1 MLPIRIKAC
10 SESDLRMLGDLAH
23 NIQRVLPVTQAD
35 IDAAA
40 ALGQGWVV
48 WKVVEVTDPLD
59 NLRGGTQ
66 LVIKENSITAG
77 QNVRR
82 VLIVSGPGGQVVVV
96 GPDKSPLLLP
106 DAIADSLQ
114 YLKAYGDCESRNLP
128 EGYQEL
134 EYIEGLDNTQYID
147 TGIVPTTNMKIY
159 AKFSLASGT
168 LTNWSPFGSRKTA
181 GGDDGLIF
189 FGGSAANTTA
199 SINWL
204 DTVAS
209 TNRWKPAIIS
219 ALGDVYEYY
228 LENSLAEVKVNGT
241 SLGTHQFTPDA
252 TCDQPIYVNGM
263 NNAGTPLGQTSMTLR
278 QYRFTIAG
286 VCDMIPARRLADG
299 VLGMYDTIR
308 KRFFTNAGTGSFIAG
323 APLTLPE
330 GYTRIEYIQGQSNA
344 QYIDSGIVPNYDMN
358 LYCKFQIIDG
368 ADVNYQAFGV
378 RDVSGGGNGVLGFVN
393 TNTDM
398 AYMDWFTPGS
408 RYSLSNPVEVNDVFE
423 YFVSNKTVNIV
434 RNGTLIGTNTFTGT
448 QTVTRP
454 LFINGMNNIGTP
466 MAENGINRIFRFT
479 IDGVCDMIPAIRKS
493 DNAVGMYDIIRN
505 QFFASATA
513 TSFTAGSV
521 VAPTPTAPQDIWC
534 NNGAIKAV
542 RPVEYLESTGTQYI
556 DTGYH
561 PNNKTKVD
569 IKVKLLGSASS
580 NYGEFLNTNDSDYSF
595 GLLQFPMYNEKEIR
609 YNYYIYKNYQQGQPN
624 SYISCVAASSLVD
637 KIVRIVAN
645 NQIFVYDEDGNVL
658 CSNSVAQTPS
668 WTLTDTSKIFKTG
681 KNNRI
686 YYIKFYE
693 DDVLVRDFIPALD
706 ANNIPCMFDKVESK
720 CYYNAGTGQFIAGYL
735 PADYEE
741 LEYIQG
747 YTGNSSVDPTI
758 KAAYIDTG
766 LVFDT
771 TVNMYY
777 KGGIGG
783 FNVNSVLA
791 FGARPNN
798 AYSGLS
804 TYISGS
810 DFVTDWGGTD
820 ATGRW
825 TLTESTVAGDIV
837 EITTNN
843 KTMTIAKNGTV
854 IGTNTFTGSAVNNLS
869 FYLNSRHDTGGV
881 PSQSSPS
888 IGRVYRFTVAGVCDM
903 IPVRK
908 LSNGHIG
915 MYDLVRRQFF
925 DNAGEGQFTAGKK
938 AILPDGYTQ
947 LDYIEGSGTQWIDT
961 GVKATGGARIEV
973 KGRVGQT
980 DSTQFFVGS
989 LDTRDGDPNT
999 SRNLIT
1005 YNLSTTTLRGQK
1017 CDIAG
1022 TVSMA
1027 LIDPTKDFVAVLD
1040 TIGSNMLF
1048 MVDGSIAYQSG
1059 STNVLGTQTN
1069 TIKVNYS
1076 DWDGS
1081 AYNGR
1086 YYYVKL
1092 WSNDNMLVR
1101 YLIPAKRNSDG
1112 VVGMYDIMNDVFLT
1126 NQGTGDFAYGAEIPT
1141 DTFTGYYVDGVIE
1154 TLGTRSADNKNL
1166 FNGVFEQGG
1175 IYMGNLVVAD
1185 TRIRTPDYISFPAGT
1200 YTISCA
1206 SAYEVWI
1213 EKNNAS
1219 SVNWYSSYT
1228 FTAAATD
1235 KFKIAVRSKTDPS
1248 TTVIRPN
1255 APVNVQVEA
1264 GSTATAYVPY
1274 LDGGKATCENLL
1286 GIGDTK
1292 DVQEIL
1298 TGEVTRKIGVFVLT
1312 GEEWW
1317 EKLNFTG
1324 KSVFRAKVVIPDD
1337 RYSNPENNIGLCSH
1351 FTVIPTSA
1359 SVTSLMNNLEL
1370 AWNTNSLM
1378 CIRYD
1383 SMANLT
1389 DFLAFLRSQYDAGTP
1404 VTIVYPLSADKTE
1417 TVAGQT
1423 LTVSAGNNTA
1433 EIVQASIDDLLIE
1446 SKYTK
1451 SV

>member
-1 MLPIRIKAC
+1 MADEFDPYAKGVEYQITQVDPTDPETK
-10 SESDLRMLGDLAH
+10 GKVYQVH
-23 NIQRVLPVTQAD
+23 KVTEEV
-35 IDAAA
+35 A
-40 ALGQGWVV
+40 ALLGGKTYRARIIKDPDEPTVAG
-48 WKVVEVTDPLD
+48 KVYQVTFIDDPD
-59 NLRGGTQ
+59 DPTVKGKVYNAICTGG
-66 LVIKENSITAG
+66 SAM
-77 QNVRR
+77 
-82 VLIVSGPGGQVVVV
+82 VVV
-96 GPDKSPLLLP
+96 GPAVSPLDLP
-106 DAIADSLQ
+106 DAIEDTLQ
-114 YLKAYGDCESRNLP
+114 YVKAFGDCESRNLP

-134 EYIEGLDNTQYID
+134 EYIEGLDNTQYIN
-147 TGIVPTTNMKIY
+147 TGIIPTTNMKIY
-159 AKFSLASGT
+159 AKFSLVSGS
-168 LTNWSPFGSRKTA
+168 LNNWSPFGSRKTA
-181 GGDDGLIF
+181 GGDDGLLF
-189 FGGSAANTTA
+189 FGGASGNTKVDL
-199 SINWL
+199 NWL

-209 TNRWKPAIIS
+209 TNRWRIDNVS
-219 ALGDVYEYY
+219 ALGDVYEYK
-228 LENSLAEVKVNGT
+228 LENSLAEVVKNGT

-252 TCDQPIYVNGM
+252 TCDQPIYINGM
-263 NNAGTPLGQTSMTLR
+263 NNAGTPLGQTSMVFR
-278 QYRFTIAG
+278 QYRFIIAG
-286 VCDMIPARRLADG
+286 IADMRPARRLSDG

-308 KRFFTNAGTGSFIAG
+308 KRFFINAGTGTFIAG
-323 APLTLPE
+323 RDIGGEPLPT
-330 GYTRIEYIQGQSNA
+330 GYTRLAYIESNGT
-344 QYIDSGIVPNYDMN
+344 QYIDTGLKVNQDTEIETVFQRTQLSNYFIYGITTSGN
-358 LYCKFQIIDG
+358 IDACSAYVTG
-368 ADVNYQAFGV
+368 AAGAHYWRFDDEYVNMQDVGGV
-378 RDVSGGGNGVLGFVN
+378 IDTMWHRTIQNKNGVKLDSNNILAYTSIGTFETTANLPVFCRYVPATSEYSGF
-393 TNTDM
+393 
-398 AYMDWFTPGS
+398 AYIRIS
-408 RYSLSNPVEVNDVFE
+408 S
-423 YFVSNKTVNIV
+423 FVMRK
-434 RNGTLIGTNTFTGT
+434 NGTDVLNL
-448 QTVTRP
+448 V
-454 LFINGMNNIGTP
+454 
-466 MAENGINRIFRFT
+466 
-479 IDGVCDMIPAIRKS
+479 PAKRNS
-493 DNAVGMYDIIRN
+493 DSAIGMYDTVSN
-505 QFFASATA
+505 TFFAN
-513 TSFTAGSV
+513 AGTGTF
-521 VAPTPTAPQDIWC
+521 AYAEYPTPTAPQDIWC

-569 IKVKLLGSASS
+569 IKVKLLGPASS

-693 DDVLVRDFIPALD
+693 DDVLVRDMIPALD
-706 ANNIPCMFDKVESK
+706 ANNVPCLFDKVESK

-766 LVFDT
+766 LVFT
-771 TVNMYY
+771 PTVNMYF

-783 FNVNSVLA
+783 YNNNSVLS
-791 FGARPNN
+791 FGSRPTN

-804 TYISGS
+804 TYISGA

-825 TLTESTVAGDIV
+825 TLTQATVAGDIV

-843 KTMTIAKNGTV
+843 KTMTISKNGTV
-854 IGTNTFTGSAVNNLS
+854 IGTNTFTGTATNNLS

-903 IPVRK
+903 IPARK

-925 DNAGEGQFTAGKK
+925 ENAGEGQFTAGKK

-947 LDYIEGSGTQWIDT
+947 LEYIEGTGTQWIDSGVAIT
-961 GVKATGGARIEV
+961 GGCIIEAKAQVIDGQFLIGAAVSGQADTTRCRVYFDSANSSLLAQKLNVSATLAPINPAVPFEFRMDTTGTNLIFTVNSSVIYSNTSTSTIGAQTNNSIKIGYNNATGTSY
-973 KGRVGQT
+973 KQRVYWCKLY
-980 DSTQFFVGS
+980 S
-989 LDTRDGDPNT
+989 NT
-999 SRNLIT
+999 
-1005 YNLSTTTLRGQK
+1005 
-1017 CDIAG
+1017 
-1022 TVSMA
+1022 
-1027 LIDPTKDFVAVLD
+1027 
-1040 TIGSNMLF
+1040 
-1048 MVDGSIAYQSG
+1048 
-1059 STNVLGTQTN
+1059 
-1069 TIKVNYS
+1069 
-1076 DWDGS
+1076 
-1081 AYNGR
+1081 
-1086 YYYVKL
+1086 
-1092 WSNDNMLVR
+1092 NMLVR

-1112 VVGMYDIMNDVFLT
+1112 VVGMYDVMNDVFLT

-1141 DTFTGYYVDGVIE
+1141 ETFTGYYVDGIIE

-1175 IYMGNLVVAD
+1175 LYQGSLVVAD

-1228 FTAAATD
+1228 FTATSTD
-1235 KFKIAVRSKTDPS
+1235 KFKIAVRSKTDPA

-1255 APVNVQVEA
+1255 DPVNVQVEA

-1286 GIGDTK
+1286 GIGSTQ

-1359 SVTSLMNNLEL
+1359 SVTSLMNDLEL

-1404 VTIVYPLSADKTE
+1404 VTIVYPLATASTE

-1433 EIVQASIDDLLIE
+1433 EIVQASIDDLELE
-1446 SKYTK
+1446 VKYEK
-1451 SV
+1451 EG